1 MISSQILRTFTEF
14 AEMFLREELPLALRS
29 WYSSRYLSNLTR
41 YSSTSDAESNP
52 RRYASTTT
60 RALLLLAT
68 SVGSVINANRR
79 ISASSIFSFITC
91 SLFFIILTAKVA
103 NYVQYY
109 TNY

>member
-1 MISSQILRTFTEF
+1 
-14 AEMFLREELPLALRS
+14 MFLRVELPFALRS

-41 YSSTSDAESNP
+41 YSSTSEAESKP

-79 ISASSIFSFITC
+79 ISASSIFSFIY
-91 SLFFIILTAKVA
+91 LLPVFRILTAKVA
-103 NYVQYY
+103 NYVQ
-109 TNY
+109 